1 LAGDIEAELGAIKT
15 LQQTLE
21 PLSPEVRAR
30 VLDYVLRVL
39 EIPAPT
45 PAPAQAAQPINLNTT
60 PRPIAPT
67 LVKNLVTLAK
77 AYAKA
82 DGVKLTT
89 VGTNSTKTAS
99 FYDDLESGETSC
111 TLRKYDLLTK
121 WFSRNWPA
129 HHTMPKLV
137 DPEHFPTQMRNAK

>member
-1 LAGDIEAELGAIKT
+1 LAGDIEAELQAIKT

-39 EIPAPT
+39 EIPAPMPT
-45 PAPAQAAQPINLNTT
+45 PAQAAQPINPHTT

-89 VGTNSTKTAS
+89 VGTNSTRTAS

-137 DPEHFPTQMRNAK
+137 DPEHFPTQLRNAK